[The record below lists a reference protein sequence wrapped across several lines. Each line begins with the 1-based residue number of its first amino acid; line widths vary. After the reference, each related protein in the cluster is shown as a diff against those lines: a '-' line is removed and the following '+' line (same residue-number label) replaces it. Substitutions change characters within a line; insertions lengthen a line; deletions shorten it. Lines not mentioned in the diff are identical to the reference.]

1 MTTTSIP
8 RRVGNVRFGPVSQ
21 VNVQASPVNAEAKDD
36 PADLM
41 RSCQAVANAYG
52 LPVVFSCE
60 TRNGTSRHTFYP
72 DEETRHP

>member
-1 MTTTSIP
+1 MLTSIP

-21 VNVQASPVNAEAKDD
+21 VNVQASPVNTEAKDD

-41 RSCQAVANAYG
+41 RSCQAVANLSG

-60 TRNGTSRHTFYP
+60 TRDGISRHHFYP
-72 DEETRHP
+72 DSGLVP

>member
-21 VNVQASPVNAEAKDD
+21 VNVQASPVNADAKDD

-41 RSCQAVANAYG
+41 RTCQAVATAYG
-52 LPVVFSCE
+52 LPVAFSCE
-60 TRNGTSRHTFYP
+60 TNRGVSRHKFYP
-72 DEETRHP
+72 DSVFSP